1 MTKGDLARQNFK
13 SGYNCSQAVA
23 LAFQDKIGMDPDTIA
38 RLTIGFGGG
47 MGRMREVCGM
57 RHHLRRDFCT
67 VCPLR
72 RSAEKRGL
80 RHGAAGGKGL
90 SGGDR
95 LPGVPGAPG
104 AGSECET
111 HAPGGTPHGGL
122 LQKASLR
129 RIMRPGRRPFRR
141 LFKKYHLKG
150 LHFAMRCAIL
160 FEQKRSSAFAYALVA
175 QLDRVSGYEP
185 EGRGFES
192 LPAYQ

>member
-47 MGRMREVCGM
+47 MGRMREVCGTISGVT
-57 RHHLRRDFCT
+57 FCT

-95 LPGVPGAPG
+95 PLVCRVLLGLDPNVKPTPQA
-104 AGSECET
+104 
-111 HAPGGTPHGGL
+111 TPHGGL

-160 FEQKRSSAFAYALVA
+160 FEQKRSSAFCIRAGSSV
-175 QLDRVSGYEP
+175 G
-185 EGRGFES
+185 
-192 LPAYQ
+192 

>member
-47 MGRMREVCGM
+47 MGRMREVCGTISGVTFV
-57 RHHLRRDFCT
+57 L
-67 VCPLR
+67 
-72 RSAEKRGL
+72 SAL
-80 RHGAAGGKGL
+80 Y
-90 SGGDR
+90 GDR
-95 LPGVPGAPG
+95 PKSEVYAMVQQVAKGFQAET
-104 AGSECET
+104 GSLVCRVLLGLDPNVKPT
-111 HAPGGTPHGGL
+111 PPGGTPHRGL

>member
-47 MGRMREVCGM
+47 MGRMREVCGTISGVTFV
-57 RHHLRRDFCT
+57 L
-67 VCPLR
+67 
-72 RSAEKRGL
+72 SA
-80 RHGAAGGKGL
+80 RHGATGGKGL

-95 LPGVPGAPG
+95 LPGVPGALGTGP
-104 AGSECET
+104 ECEA
-111 HAPGGTPHGGL
+111 HAPSGTPHGGL